1 MSKFLRVP
9 SRFSGLIISRRGSSG
24 VSRYQGGTTF
34 EEKDKTGHGTY
45 GSLLFDD
52 RWKKRRIEILNRD
65 NNSCRICGNQS
76 KLQVHHR
83 QYHFIRSIKQFKPPW
98 DYTSDLLITLCESCH
113 SRGHSKFK
121 VPNIYL

>member
-9 SRFSGLIISRRGSSG
+9 SRFTGLIISRLGKTQK
-24 VSRYQGGTTF
+24 SRYYGGTTF
-34 EEKDKTGHGTY
+34 EDGDQTAHGTY
-45 GSLLFDD
+45 GSLLFDE
-52 RWKKRRIEILNRD
+52 RWKKKRAEILLRD
-65 NNSCRICGNQS
+65 NHVCRVCGESS

-98 DYTSDLLITLCESCH
+98 DYNLELLITLCESCH

-121 VPNIYL
+121 VPNIYI